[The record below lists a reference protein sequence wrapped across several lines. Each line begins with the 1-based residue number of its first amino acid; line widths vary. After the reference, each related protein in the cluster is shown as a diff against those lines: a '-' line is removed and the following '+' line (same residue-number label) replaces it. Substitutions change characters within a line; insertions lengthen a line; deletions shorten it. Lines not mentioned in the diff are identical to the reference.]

1 MSVERIDNPF
11 QGSGTYGHEF
21 RYHLAKGFVRHRL
34 DVVLDAACGSGYG
47 YMIMRPHEYI
57 GVDRVYPTFCPASC
71 AIKADLQTWEPERP
85 FDVAI
90 GFETLEHLGY
100 FDHYVEVLKSAFCWI
115 LVSVPIVPTVGTNEF
130 HVHDFKQGDL
140 QLLFEDKDWETYQV
154 LYQPAENSEIAVF
167 KRRNHA

>member
-11 QGSGTYGHEF
+11 QGSDTYGHEF
-21 RYHLAKGFVRHRL
+21 RYHLAKGFVQPG
-34 DVVLDAACGSGYG
+34 DTVLDAACGTGYG
-47 YMIMRPHEYI
+47 RHIMDPACYI
-57 GVDRVYPTFCPASC
+57 GVDKEQPNPPVPGAV
-71 AIKADLQTWEPERP
+71 ADLQTWVPLWT
-85 FDVAI
+85 FDIAV
-90 GFETLEHLGY
+90 GFETIEHLEN
-100 FDHYVEVLKSAFCWI
+100 FSHYVEVLKQARRWI

-167 KRRNHA
+167 KRRH